1 MNQSIRTL
9 IVDDKFPACKAL
21 KALLTVMPFIEVV
34 GQATNGQEAVHL
46 VKVLHPDVVLMDIH
60 LPGMDGLDATRRI
73 KSSWPEVRVVILT
86 MYTTYL
92 HEALAAGADGYLIK
106 GCDRNILLES
116 VLNTSI
122 IESQHEM
129 FNKTVDVI

>member
-9 IVDDKFPACKAL
+9 IVDDKLPACKAL

>member
-9 IVDDKFPACKAL
+9 IVDDKLPACKAL
-21 KALLTVMPFIEVV
+21 KALLTMMPLIEVV
-34 GQATNGQEAVHL
+34 GQATNGQEAVHQ
-46 VKVLHPDVVLMDIH
+46 VKVLHPDVVLMDIQM
-60 LPGMDGLDATRRI
+60 PGMDGLDATRRI

-122 IESQHEM
+122 NESQHEM

>member
-1 MNQSIRTL
+1 LNQSIRTL
-9 IVDDKFPACKAL
+9 IVDDKLPACKAL
-21 KALLTVMPFIEVV
+21 KALLTMMPLIEVV

-46 VKVLHPDVVLMDIH
+46 VKVLHPDVVLMDIQM
-60 LPGMDGLDATRRI
+60 PGMDGLDATRRI

-122 IESQHEM
+122 NESQHEM

>member
-1 MNQSIRTL
+1 LNQSIRTL
-9 IVDDKFPACKAL
+9 IVDDKLPACKAL
-21 KALLTVMPFIEVV
+21 KALLTMMPLIEVV
-34 GQATNGQEAVHL
+34 GQATNGQEAVHQ
-46 VKVLHPDVVLMDIH
+46 VKVLHPDVVLMDIQM
-60 LPGMDGLDATRRI
+60 PGMDGLDATRRI

-122 IESQHEM
+122 NESQHEM